1 MSQYLSAALA
11 FSFIACGGDGPTT
24 PNVPIASSV
33 SNLPATTTTT
43 APVPTTQDCRADN
56 VGSLTIFNDS
66 NNSDLIIVV
75 NEGLDDIDLVH
86 PFMDLSVE
94 AKGSVTVLFRSGPY
108 SVLWVRGSRTNG
120 TIYRERIAIFACA
133 GVTVHL
139 GTLPQTD
146 PVAGPFEPPGDS
158 VPTPTPGPPTP
169 TPPGPAPPTP
179 TPPGGPSAAFGP
191 GIHLVG
197 TEIAAGRYFSDPRSN
212 CYWQRLSG
220 LGGTLSDIIANDF
233 IGFDSRQEI
242 VAIRES
248 DLAFEGDGDCGD
260 WFTTPRHGTQTNIQ
274 GGRWLVGTQVASG
287 VYVAQTSRGCYW
299 ERLRDF
305 TGRISGIIANDF
317 VADGGRQLVAI
328 KAGDLGFS
336 TTDDCGTW
344 TRMETLTSEGQLQ
357 VTRTDQSMEDIKK
370 NWEMNRES
378 DPVR

>member
-1 MSQYLSAALA
+1 MKIKMVVSLTALVLA
-11 FSFIACGGDGPTT
+11 IVGCGGDSSTGP
-24 PNVPIASSV
+24 
-33 SNLPATTTTT
+33 
-43 APVPTTQDCRADN
+43 
-56 VGSLTIFNDS
+56 
-66 NNSDLIIVV
+66 
-75 NEGLDDIDLVH
+75 
-86 PFMDLSVE
+86 
-94 AKGSVTVLFRSGPY
+94 SG
-108 SVLWVRGSRTNG
+108 
-120 TIYRERIAIFACA
+120 
-133 GVTVHL
+133 
-139 GTLPQTD
+139 
-146 PVAGPFEPPGDS
+146 
-158 VPTPTPGPPTP
+158 TPTPGPS
-169 TPPGPAPPTP
+169 PAPAPAP
-179 TPPGGPSAAFGP
+179 APAPGTSAAFGP

-248 DLAFEGDGDCGD
+248 DLAFEGDDDCGD
-260 WFTTPRHGTQTNIQ
+260 WFTTPRHGMQTNIQ
-274 GGRWLVGTQVASG
+274 DGRWLVGRQVASG

-344 TRMETLTSEGQLQ
+344 TRMETLTSEEQLQ

-370 NWEMNRES
+370 NWDMNRES